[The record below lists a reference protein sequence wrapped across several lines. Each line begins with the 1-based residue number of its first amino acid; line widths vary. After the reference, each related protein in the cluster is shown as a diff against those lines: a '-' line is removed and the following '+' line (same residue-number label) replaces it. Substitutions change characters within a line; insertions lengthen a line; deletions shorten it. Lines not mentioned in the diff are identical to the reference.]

1 MNESNFY
8 LCVIFIDMEI
18 KISEDKLNLLKD
30 IVFDGLDVDKYDS
43 FQSRSIDARYIEF
56 LTPGTRQNV
65 ISRYY
70 PDINLAVV
78 NDDKFYDL
86 INNWFGSHKVYDL
99 IKDDIIK
106 QVFNVYTDRFK
117 KRNYGDIRTIKY
129 MNNEQFN
136 KK

>member
-1 MNESNFY
+1 
-8 LCVIFIDMEI
+8 MEI

-30 IVFDGLDVDKYDS
+30 VVFDGLGIDKYDS
-43 FQSRSIDARYIEF
+43 FQSRSIDTFYIEF

-70 PDINLAVV
+70 PDLNLVVV
-78 NDDKFYDL
+78 NDEKFYDL
-86 INNWFGSHKVYDL
+86 ISKFIGSHKVYDL
-99 IKDDIIK
+99 IKDDVIK
-106 QVFNVYTDRFK
+106 RIFKVYSDRFK
-117 KRNYGDIRTIKY
+117 KRNYEDIRTIKY